1 MKRRHWLQQALSKLN
16 ALFSA
21 GKYLMGEHSETLTA
35 TGTPRLW
42 RLLIGISI
50 ASFLGCIDFTIVNTT
65 IPAIQRE
72 LTTSLSSVQWVMT
85 LFVMALCAF
94 MVSAGR
100 LADLYGRRRVLYCGM
115 LVFAGASLG
124 TGLADSIEQLNVW
137 RFVQGAACAVPY
149 TATTAI
155 VADAW
160 PPQQRGRA
168 IGILLAVNG
177 LGLAIGPV
185 AGGLLVS
192 SLGWRWVF
200 LLNVPLI
207 ALSFAFCLGTVQE
220 SRAQQ
225 GARLDI
231 PGLLLLMIG
240 VASLLLAI
248 SQGGQWGWLTAKTGL
263 TMAVAITALALLLPV
278 ERRAPSPL
286 VPLALLRHPALLRVC
301 LLSALLAFFYCAAFF
316 LMPVYLESTRHY
328 DGVMLGL
335 LLLPTT
341 AVMALI
347 SPWVGR
353 WVDKSGPRPALILGF
368 AALAASAALQSRFNL
383 GSPLP
388 LLLGAFA
395 LMGLGWGCILGPL
408 VLATL
413 STVSEAQSGGAL
425 GITWTLHN
433 LGGAVGLAVAALIY
447 PTYGYQAVMLLLLAL
462 SLFGGLLAAWRRR

>member
-1 MKRRHWLQQALSKLN
+1 M
-16 ALFSA
+16 
-21 GKYLMGEHSETLTA
+21 SERSEILTDVS
-35 TGTPRLW
+35 TPRLW

-72 LTTSLSSVQWVMT
+72 LAAPLSQVQWVMT

-124 TGLADSIEQLNVW
+124 AGLAGSIELLNVW
-137 RFVQGAACAVPY
+137 RFVQGAACAVLY

-185 AGGLLVS
+185 AGGLLVGT
-192 SLGWRWVF
+192 LGWRWVF

-220 SRAQQ
+220 SHAQQ
-225 GARLDI
+225 GATLDI
-231 PGLLLLMIG
+231 TGLILLVTG
-240 VASLLLAI
+240 VAGLLLAI
-248 SQGGQWGWLTAKTGL
+248 SQGGQWGWLSLKTWLTASV
-263 TMAVAITALALLLPV
+263 AVATLILLVPV
-278 ERRAPSPL
+278 ERRAHSPL
-286 VPLALLRHPALLRVC
+286 VPLALLRRPALLRVC

-316 LMPVYLESTRHY
+316 LMPIYLENTRHY
-328 DGVMLGL
+328 EGVMLGL

-353 WVDKSGPRPALILGF
+353 WVDKSGPQPALVLGF
-368 AALAASAALQSRFNL
+368 AALAASAALQSQFNA
-383 GSPLP
+383 GSPFP

-413 STVSEAQSGGAL
+413 STVSEAQSGSAL

-433 LGGAVGLAVAALIY
+433 LGGAVGLALTALIY
-447 PTYGYQAVMLLLLAL
+447 PTYGYQTVMLLLLLL
-462 SLFGGLLAAWRRR
+462 SLFGGLLAVWHRR

>member
-1 MKRRHWLQQALSKLN
+1 M
-16 ALFSA
+16 
-21 GKYLMGEHSETLTA
+21 SERSEILTDSGA
-35 TGTPRLW
+35 PQLW

-72 LTTSLSSVQWVMT
+72 LAASLSSVQWVMT

-115 LVFAGASLG
+115 LTFAAASLG
-124 TGLADSIEQLNVW
+124 AGLSGSIELLNVW
-137 RFVQGAACAVPY
+137 RFVQGAACAVLY

-185 AGGLLVS
+185 AGGLLVG

-207 ALSFAFCLGTVQE
+207 ALSFAFCLGTVRE

-225 GARLDI
+225 GSRLDI
-231 PGLLLLMIG
+231 PGLLLLVIG
-240 VASLLLAI
+240 VAGLLLAI
-248 SQGGQWGWLTAKTGL
+248 SQGSQWGWLSAKTGL
-263 TMAVAITALALLLPV
+263 TAALALAALGLLLPV
-278 ERRAPSPL
+278 ERRAHSPL
-286 VPLALLRHPALLRVC
+286 VPLVLLRRPAFLRVC
-301 LLSALLAFFYCAAFF
+301 LMSALLAFFYCAAFF
-316 LMPVYLESTRHY
+316 LMPIYLENTRHY
-328 DGVMLGL
+328 QGTMLGL

-341 AVMALI
+341 AVMAAL

-353 WVDKSGPRPALILGF
+353 WVDKSGPRAALILGF
-368 AALAASAALQSRFNL
+368 AALAGSAALQSRFSVD
-383 GSPLP
+383 SPLP

-395 LMGLGWGCILGPL
+395 LMGMGWGCILGPL

-413 STVSEAQSGGAL
+413 NSVSESQSGGAL

-433 LGGAVGLAVAALIY
+433 LGGAVGLAVATLIY
-447 PTYGYQAVMLLLLAL
+447 PSYGYTPVMLLLLAL
-462 SLFGGLLAAWRRR
+462 SLFGGLLAAWRSR

>member
-1 MKRRHWLQQALSKLN
+1 M
-16 ALFSA
+16 
-21 GKYLMGEHSETLTA
+21 SERSELLTD
-35 TGTPRLW
+35 TSTPRLW

-72 LTTSLSSVQWVMT
+72 LAAPLSQVQWVMT

-115 LVFAGASLG
+115 LVFSGASLG
-124 TGLADSIEQLNVW
+124 AGLAGSVEHLNVW
-137 RFVQGAACAVPY
+137 RFVQGAACAVLY

-185 AGGLLVS
+185 AGGLLVGT
-192 SLGWRWVF
+192 LGWRWVF

-207 ALSFAFCLGTVQE
+207 ALSFAFCLSTVQE
-220 SRAQQ
+220 SRVQQ
-225 GARLDI
+225 SARLDI
-231 PGLLLLMIG
+231 TGLLLLVIG
-240 VASLLLAI
+240 LAGLLLAI
-248 SQGGQWGWLTAKTGL
+248 SQGGQWGWLSIKTLL
-263 TMAVAITALALLLPV
+263 TTSLAAAALLLLLPV
-278 ERRAPSPL
+278 ERKAHSPL
-286 VPLALLRHPALLRVC
+286 VPLTLLQHPALLRVC

-316 LMPVYLESTRHY
+316 LMPIYLENTRHY
-328 DGVMLGL
+328 EGVMLGL

-353 WVDKSGPRPALILGF
+353 WVDKSGPQPALVLGF
-368 AALAASAALQSRFNL
+368 AALAASAALQSQFNAD
-383 GSPLP
+383 SSLP

-425 GITWTLHN
+425 GVTWTLHN
-433 LGGAVGLAVAALIY
+433 LGGAVGLALAALIY
-447 PTYGYQAVMLLLLAL
+447 PIYGYQAVMLLLLAL
-462 SLFGGLLAAWRRR
+462 SLFGCLLAVSHRR

>member
-1 MKRRHWLQQALSKLN
+1 M
-16 ALFSA
+16 
-21 GKYLMGEHSETLTA
+21 SERSEVLTEA
-35 TGTPRLW
+35 GTPRLW

-72 LTTSLSSVQWVMT
+72 LAASLSRVQWVMA

-100 LADLYGRRRVLYCGM
+100 LADLYGRRRVLYSGM

-124 TGLADSIEQLNVW
+124 AGLAGSIELLNVW
-137 RFVQGAACAVPY
+137 RFVQGAACAVLY
-149 TATTAI
+149 TATTSI

-160 PPQQRGRA
+160 PPQQRGRS

-185 AGGLLVS
+185 AGGLLVG

-231 PGLLLLMIG
+231 PGLLLLIVG
-240 VASLLLAI
+240 VAGLLLAI
-248 SQGGQWGWLTAKTGL
+248 SQGSQWGWLNAKTLL
-263 TMAVAITALALLLPV
+263 TTALAMAALGLLLPV
-278 ERRAPSPL
+278 ERRAHSPL
-286 VPLALLRHPALLRVC
+286 VPLELLRSPALLRVC

-316 LMPVYLESTRHY
+316 LMPFYLESTRHY
-328 DGVMLGL
+328 GGVMLGL

-341 AVMALI
+341 AVMAFI

-368 AALAASAALQSRFNL
+368 AALAASAALQSLFTAA
-383 GSPLP
+383 SPLP
-388 LLLGAFA
+388 LLLSAFA

-408 VLATL
+408 VMATL
-413 STVSEAQSGGAL
+413 GSVDEAQSGGAL

-433 LGGAVGLAVAALIY
+433 LGGAVGLALAALIY
-447 PTYGYQAVMLLLLAL
+447 PAYGYRAVMLLLLTL
-462 SLFGGLLAAWRRR
+462 SLFGCLLAAWRSR